1 MLWLRGFAHESHLR
15 HSFGTRFLATVIS
28 DKVMT
33 EKSWDEIHAAIAE
46 DCYSLYFDGI
56 QAARQK
62 IMHWLYS
69 HNPFTCTV
77 ASKVGNHKFHFAFT
91 GVKGDWV
98 YLRKA
103 MWLET
108 GFVSLGMSLVQ
119 FSSTLPLKISCV
131 NLVCIPEIY
140 ASSPHTS
147 YCSPITFSPL
157 AEILSLGMVVLWGS
171 IGSWLMG
178 WHNCATMEVRY
189 GSRTT
194 QNDSGGRYP

>member
-1 MLWLRGFAHESHLR
+1 M
-15 HSFGTRFLATVIS
+15 HS
-28 DKVMT
+28 
-33 EKSWDEIHAAIAE
+33 
-46 DCYSLYFDGI
+46 C
-56 QAARQK
+56 
-62 IMHWLYS
+62 
-69 HNPFTCTV
+69 
-77 ASKVGNHKFHFAFT
+77 
-91 GVKGDWV
+91 VKGWEPQVPFCVHWCERRLGLLTEGYVAGDR
-98 YLRKA
+98 LS
-103 MWLET
+103 
-108 GFVSLGMSLVQ
+108 VSTGMSLVQ

-157 AEILSLGMVVLWGS
+157 AEILSLGMVALWGS

-178 WHNCATMEVRY
+178 WRNCTTMEVRY